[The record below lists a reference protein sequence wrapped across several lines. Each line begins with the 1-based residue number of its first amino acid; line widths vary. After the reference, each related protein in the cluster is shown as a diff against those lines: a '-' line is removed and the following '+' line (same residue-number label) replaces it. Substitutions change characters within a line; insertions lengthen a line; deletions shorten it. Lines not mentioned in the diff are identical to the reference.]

1 MKRLTALF
9 LALFMIT
16 ASAQYKNE
24 MRAVWLT
31 NVDSNVL
38 FSDTEIAKA
47 MDFLASVG
55 VNVVFPVV
63 WNKGYTLYPS
73 QVMQNTFG
81 VSIIPQFA
89 GRDPLE
95 KVILEGHRVGIEVIP
110 WFEFGFSSSYSLS
123 GGHIVAA
130 KPHWAGKDNQG
141 NLLVKNGFDWL
152 SGINPEVQDFM
163 LSLITEVMDKYD
175 VDGVQGD
182 DRLPAMP
189 IEGGYDSVTVSIYK
203 AENNGA
209 NPPQNPYDLNWKKWR
224 AGKLNS
230 FLARLRDTVKVR
242 GDQMIL
248 SVAPSVYPWGYDNYL
263 QDSKSWIDSSLLD
276 NFIPQLYR
284 QDIVSYRYELGL
296 SLNYVPQEKRNIF
309 FAGVLAKAGSYVMT
323 PSLLSQSVRENRFRG
338 VAGESYFFYEAF
350 KANSVLADTLKA
362 LYSDPAVPPFRN
374 GKIWRPKAELINE
387 DSTGYASFSGNWVRS
402 NVQGYQ
408 TGIYWTNDT
417 ADAEFYYNFDVKWEA
432 YYDVYAYM
440 VPNFIFTDFARYTLY
455 GASDSST
462 TVVSQRNSANSRW
475 VKIGTVYLTPG
486 NKRVI
491 KIDNKD
497 VEQGKYLLADAVML
511 MLNRK
516 LSPDVVI
523 TDIQNEETESGQPDS
538 YRLMQNY
545 PNPFNPE
552 TTIRFSLK
560 NSGSATL
567 KIYDL
572 LGREVRTLINGELQS
587 GSYSINFDSKNDFG
601 GLLSSGVYFYTL
613 KTGDFSSTKKMVLLR

>member
-1 MKRLTALF
+1 MKRLTLLF
-9 LALFMIT
+9 LTVFLIN

-47 MDFLASVG
+47 MDFLASMG

-73 QVMQNTFG
+73 QVMQDNFG
-81 VSIIPQFA
+81 VNIIPAFA
-89 GRDPLE
+89 GRDPLA
-95 KVILEGHRVGIEVIP
+95 KVIMEGHRVGIEVIP
-110 WFEFGFSSSYSLS
+110 WFEFGFSSSYSLN

-163 LSLITEVMDKYD
+163 ISLITEVMDKYE

-189 IEGGYDSVTVSIYK
+189 IEGGYDSVTVSIYQS
-203 AENNGA
+203 ENSGA

-224 AGKLNS
+224 AGKLNN
-230 FLARLRDTVKVR
+230 FLARLRDTVKLR
-242 GDQMIL
+242 GENMIL
-248 SVAPSVYPWGYDNYL
+248 SIAPSVYPWGYDNYL
-263 QDSKSWIDSSLLD
+263 QDSKTWVDSSFLD

-296 SLNYVPQEKRNIF
+296 SLTYVPESKRDIF

-323 PSLLSQSVRENRFRG
+323 PSLLSQSVRENRFKG

-362 LYSDPAVPPFRN
+362 LYSDPAVPPYRN
-374 GKIWRPKAELINE
+374 GKIWRPKAEVINE
-387 DSTGYASFSGNWVRS
+387 DSSGFASFSGNWTQS
-402 NVQGYQ
+402 NVLGYQ
-408 TGIYWTNDT
+408 NGIYWTNDT

-432 YYDVYAYM
+432 YYDVYAYL
-440 VPNFIFTDFARYTLY
+440 VPNFIFTESARYTLY
-455 GASDSST
+455 GASDSVTYS
-462 TVVSQRNSANSRW
+462 VSQRAAANSRW

-491 KIDNKD
+491 KVDNKD
-497 VEQGKYLLADAVML
+497 VESGKYLLADAVML

-523 TDIQNEETESGQPDS
+523 TDVDEQGNQSGLPEDFG
-538 YRLMQNY
+538 LMQNY

-552 TTIRFSLK
+552 TSIRFNLS
-560 NSGSATL
+560 NSGFTTL
-567 KIYDL
+567 KIYDI
-572 LGREVRTLINGELQS
+572 LGREVRTLVNEVLTAGVHS
-587 GSYSINFDSKNDFG
+587 VNFDSKNDFG
-601 GLLSSGVYFYTL
+601 GLLSSGVYLYTL